1 MYRKTELPEL
11 LAPAGDFS
19 CLIAA
24 VKGGADAIYVGGK
37 RFGARAF
44 AKNFDIDELR
54 RAVNYCHLHGVKL
67 YVTLN
72 TLIEDI
78 ELREA
83 VEYAAELYRIGV
95 DALIVCDV
103 GVISAIRRHI
113 PDLEL
118 HGSTQM
124 SVHSTDGVIAAHKMG
139 ISRVVLARESSL
151 ENIKSAV
158 ENSPSEI
165 EIFLHGALCVCHS
178 GQCLFSSMVG
188 GRSGNRGECAQ
199 PCRLPFNG
207 GKHILSLRDLS
218 LADHIPSLIESG
230 VASLKIEGRMKSPD
244 YVYTV
249 VSTYRALLDANRPAT
264 EGENDRLRRAF
275 SRGGFT
281 DGYFVGKT
289 DKNMTGMR
297 TEEDKRI
304 SREDATGDFA
314 PEKHPVRATVR
325 LSLGEPSEMTL
336 TDGRKTITV
345 KGDIPSPAENSPLTE
360 EGVKARLAKMGST
373 NLALPP
379 ESIDLSLE
387 EGINLP
393 PSSINALRRA
403 AAEAFESNARPL
415 PELSYEPKPLRAKS
429 PFTRTAT
436 FHSES
441 AYLGALSLDPDLVSR
456 LDIAFLPITSSE
468 DTLAGAGGVFL
479 PPVYTDSER
488 DEVVKLLE
496 KAKNAGVMYALVS
509 NIGQI
514 ALVKSLG
521 LTPVGDFRLNTTN
534 SESAETYR
542 KMGLAHHI
550 LSPELTLPKARDIGG
565 GLITYGRIPLM
576 ITERCFIKENFGCKN
591 CPTATLVDRM
601 GEKFPIRREFN
612 HRNIIFNSLPTYM
625 GDKREELSQ
634 YRISSQHLI
643 FSVEGGEEILS
654 VLRAHLGGKKLV
666 GSVRRIGRR

>member
-1 MYRKTELPEL
+1 
-11 LAPAGDFS
+11 
-19 CLIAA
+19 
-24 VKGGADAIYVGGK
+24 
-37 RFGARAF
+37 
-44 AKNFDIDELR
+44 
-54 RAVNYCHLHGVKL
+54 
-67 YVTLN
+67 
-72 TLIEDI
+72 
-78 ELREA
+78 
-83 VEYAAELYRIGV
+83 
-95 DALIVCDV
+95 
-103 GVISAIRRHI
+103 
-113 PDLEL
+113 
-118 HGSTQM
+118 
-124 SVHSTDGVIAAHKMG
+124 
-139 ISRVVLARESSL
+139 
-151 ENIKSAV
+151 
-158 ENSPSEI
+158 
-165 EIFLHGALCVCHS
+165 
-178 GQCLFSSMVG
+178 
-188 GRSGNRGECAQ
+188 
-199 PCRLPFNG
+199 
-207 GKHILSLRDLS
+207 
-218 LADHIPSLIESG
+218 
-230 VASLKIEGRMKSPD
+230 
-244 YVYTV
+244 
-249 VSTYRALLDANRPAT
+249 
-264 EGENDRLRRAF
+264 
-275 SRGGFT
+275 
-281 DGYFVGKT
+281 
-289 DKNMTGMR
+289 
-297 TEEDKRI
+297 
-304 SREDATGDFA
+304 
-314 PEKHPVRATVR
+314 
-325 LSLGEPSEMTL
+325 
-336 TDGRKTITV
+336 
-345 KGDIPSPAENSPLTE
+345 
-360 EGVKARLAKMGST
+360 MGST
-373 NLALPP
+373 NLLLPP

-441 AYLGALSLDPDLVSR
+441 AYLGALSLDPKLVSR

-488 DEVVKLLE
+488 NEVVKLLE

-514 ALVKSLG
+514 ALAKSLG
-521 LTPVGDFRLNTTN
+521 LTPVGDFRLNITN

-542 KMGLAHHI
+542 EMGLAHHI

>member
-1 MYRKTELPEL
+1 
-11 LAPAGDFS
+11 
-19 CLIAA
+19 
-24 VKGGADAIYVGGK
+24 
-37 RFGARAF
+37 
-44 AKNFDIDELR
+44 
-54 RAVNYCHLHGVKL
+54 
-67 YVTLN
+67 
-72 TLIEDI
+72 
-78 ELREA
+78 
-83 VEYAAELYRIGV
+83 
-95 DALIVCDV
+95 
-103 GVISAIRRHI
+103 
-113 PDLEL
+113 
-118 HGSTQM
+118 
-124 SVHSTDGVIAAHKMG
+124 
-139 ISRVVLARESSL
+139 
-151 ENIKSAV
+151 
-158 ENSPSEI
+158 
-165 EIFLHGALCVCHS
+165 
-178 GQCLFSSMVG
+178 
-188 GRSGNRGECAQ
+188 
-199 PCRLPFNG
+199 
-207 GKHILSLRDLS
+207 
-218 LADHIPSLIESG
+218 
-230 VASLKIEGRMKSPD
+230 MKSPD

-360 EGVKARLAKMGST
+360 EGVKARLSKMGST
-373 NLALPP
+373 NLLLPP

-441 AYLGALSLDPDLVSR
+441 AYLGALSLDPKLVSR

-514 ALVKSLG
+514 ALAKSLG
-521 LTPVGDFRLNTTN
+521 LTPIGDFRLNITN

-576 ITERCFIKENFGCKN
+576 IPERCFIKENFGCDK
-591 CPTATLVDRM
+591 CTVAALTDRR
-601 GEKFPIRREFN
+601 GEKFPIMREYS
-612 HRNIIFNSLPTYM
+612 HRNLILNSRHTYM
-625 GDKREELSQ
+625 GDRRAELDACGLRSV
-634 YRISSQHLI
+634 HFI
-643 FSVEGGEEILS
+643 FTTEPAAEIFAATDAFRKG
-654 VLRAHLGGKKLV
+654 RALHGV
-666 GSVRRIGRR
+666 DVRRVGRRKNTKK